1 MELVHVTV
9 SPGPPFEVADFGP
22 GVERSAKG
30 AIYFRP
36 GKVRHITPGELAHI
50 RIAHPDRMGR
60 LVILGKSGAAS
71 TENAPIIPPAPPP
84 YTPPT
89 SVAEDD
95 KKDEDPGGGEGEK
108 SGAGEESGDGGTD
121 AGEESGDGGTD
132 AGDSKKDEEKPR
144 KRRSRKR
151 QK

>member
-9 SPGPPFEVADFGP
+9 TPGPPFEVGDFGP
-22 GVERSAKG
+22 DVERSAKG

-36 GKVRHITPGELAHI
+36 RRLRRITPGELAHI
-50 RIAHPDRMGR
+50 RAAHPDEAGR
-60 LVILGKSGAAS
+60 LVEVGRSGAPRS
-71 TENAPIIPPAPPP
+71 APITLPATPPYPPP
-84 YTPPT
+84 QYSTPA

-95 KKDEDPGGGEGEK
+95 KKGEDPSGDACEKPDGGEE
-108 SGAGEESGDGGTD
+108 SGAGEESV
-121 AGEESGDGGTD
+121 AGEKSD
-132 AGDSKKDEEKPR
+132 AGDPGGEEKPR